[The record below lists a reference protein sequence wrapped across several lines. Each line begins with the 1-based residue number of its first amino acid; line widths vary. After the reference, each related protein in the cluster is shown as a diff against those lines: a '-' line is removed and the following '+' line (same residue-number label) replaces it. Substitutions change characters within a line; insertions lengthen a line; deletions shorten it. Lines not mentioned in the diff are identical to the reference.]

1 MINRIT
7 LIVGKSLPIEVC
19 RLVFGVDTL
28 VNSMHAASVAILDG
42 SDPYLSQLHTFIQE
56 VKNELGEYLE
66 VRVVLR
72 GEKEM
77 TRVSYCLYDDRV
89 KLDGTLS
96 EFVCGFFKTVLA
108 KYKLIVYCKQIKTKQ
123 FNRLSHPLNCY
134 QNRQSRNCQSHQNCL
149 NWNQS

>member
-1 MINRIT
+1 MKVVMIRLT

-19 RLVFGVDTL
+19 QIVFGVDTL
-28 VNSMHAASVAILDG
+28 VNSMHAASVSILDG
-42 SDPYLSQLHTFIQE
+42 SDSYLNQIHTLI
-56 VKNELGEYLE
+56 EYLE

-77 TRVSYCLYDDRV
+77 NRVSYGLYDDRV

-108 KYKLIVYCKQIKTKQ
+108 KYK
-123 FNRLSHPLNCY
+123 
-134 QNRQSRNCQSHQNCL
+134 
-149 NWNQS
+149 

>member
-1 MINRIT
+1 MKVVMIRLT

-19 RLVFGVDTL
+19 QIVVGV
-28 VNSMHAASVAILDG
+28 VNSMHAASVSILDG
-42 SDPYLSQLHTFIQE
+42 SDSYLNQIHTLIQE
-56 VKNELGEYLE
+56 LKNELGEYLE

-77 TRVSYCLYDDRV
+77 NRVSYGLYDDRV

-108 KYKLIVYCKQIKTKQ
+108 KYK
-123 FNRLSHPLNCY
+123 
-134 QNRQSRNCQSHQNCL
+134 
-149 NWNQS
+149 

>member
-1 MINRIT
+1 MKVVMIRLT

-19 RLVFGVDTL
+19 QIVFGVYTL
-28 VNSMHAASVAILDG
+28 VNSMHAASVSILDG
-42 SDPYLSQLHTFIQE
+42 SDSYLNQIHTLIQE
-56 VKNELGEYLE
+56 LKNELGEYLE

-77 TRVSYCLYDDRV
+77 NRVSYGLYDDRV

-108 KYKLIVYCKQIKTKQ
+108 KYK
-123 FNRLSHPLNCY
+123 
-134 QNRQSRNCQSHQNCL
+134 
-149 NWNQS
+149 